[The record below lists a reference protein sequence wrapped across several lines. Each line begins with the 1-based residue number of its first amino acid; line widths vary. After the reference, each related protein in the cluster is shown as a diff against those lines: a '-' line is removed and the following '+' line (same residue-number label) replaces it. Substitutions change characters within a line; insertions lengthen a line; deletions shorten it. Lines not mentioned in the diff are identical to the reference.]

1 MIPLNAY
8 GMRYVRSTFRDQNNN
23 IWLAFFQKVSASLIQ
38 VITSL
43 PGSISPQ
50 ASLHGIEPLAVTQEV
65 IYGFLLMILAYTA

>member
-1 MIPLNAY
+1 MHTEC
-8 GMRYVRSTFRDQNNN
+8 GMYVLHSEIKTT
-23 IWLAFFQKVSASLIQ
+23 ISGWLFQKVSASLIQ